1 MTSTLIP
8 KHKTKKSL
16 RNLLVFWFLIFSITP
31 LAFLT
36 GYSVVKYEQAL
47 DLELSE
53 RLRGNSREVQIIL
66 QDFQNNLISEARTHS
81 QEKSL
86 GIYLATNQ
94 HGPLREYINRWLK
107 NSLAQKIWI
116 WNAEGRLEVAMQRDS
131 NGDVLRQ
138 EKLEK
143 SDVFLNEEFVHKIQA
158 SDEYFSMDL
167 KGDKKTA
174 NLELV
179 VFVPLF
185 SNTGKRAG
193 YLEEVISMPPSFF
206 QSLKNRLGADI
217 WLARTK
223 GAQLVSTHNDIPFL
237 KTDPSVYLNDGKLTE
252 SFQDLTLREVPF
264 RFRFQSIGSDEN
276 KLVLGLGVI
285 KSSAKSILKNVSV
298 AFFSVTG
305 TVIVLLAILSF
316 IMSRAILR
324 PIQNILNAIDEVDFE
339 KGVIEIQNPSD
350 NELGILTESFNEM
363 ARKAFDSQKALKEK
377 IQQLES
383 ANQEIRETQSKLVQS
398 AKMAGLGQMVAG
410 IAHELNNPIGF
421 IYSNMSHLKD
431 YTNKLLGLIA
441 VAEKD
446 PMQLDAEKEKVDFD
460 YIAKD
465 IPKLIASCEE
475 GARRTKDIV
484 LGLRNFSRLDE
495 AQLKDADIHEGID
508 NTLRLLSGELKNRIQ
523 IKKKYGHLPRI
534 QCYASQLNQVF
545 MNILSNAAQAI
556 EGEGVIEIETYVES
570 VDHVVVKIKDNG
582 AGMSKATMEKIFDP
596 FFTTKSQGSGT
607 GLGLSISYGI
617 IQNHKG
623 ELAVS
628 SKLKEGTE
636 FKIRLPI
643 RQQV

>member
-1 MTSTLIP
+1 MTLS
-8 KHKTKKSL
+8 KHKTKRSL

-53 RLRGNSREVQIIL
+53 RLRGNSREVHIIL
-66 QDFQNNLISEARTHS
+66 QDFQNNLISEARNHS
-81 QEKSL
+81 QEKSA

-94 HGPLREYINRWLK
+94 HGPLRDFINRWLK
-107 NSLAQKIWI
+107 GSLAQKIWI

-131 NGDVLRQ
+131 NGDVVRQ
-138 EKLEK
+138 ERLEK
-143 SDVFLNEEFVHKIQA
+143 SDVFLNEEFVNRIQ
-158 SDEYFSMDL
+158 SKDEYFSMDL
-167 KGDKKTA
+167 KGDKKTST
-174 NLELV
+174 LELV
-179 VFVPLF
+179 VFVPLY

-193 YLEEVISMPPSFF
+193 YLEETISMPPSFF

-217 WLARTK
+217 WLTRSK
-223 GAQLVSTHNDIPFL
+223 GSQLVSTHHDIPFL
-237 KTDPSVYLNDGKLTE
+237 KTDPAVYLNNGNMTE
-252 SFQDLTLREVPF
+252 SFQDLTLREVPY
-264 RFRFQSIGSDEN
+264 RFRFQSLGIEDN

-316 IMSRAILR
+316 IMSRAILK

-339 KGVIEIQNPSD
+339 RGVVEIQNPSD
-350 NELGILTESFNEM
+350 NELGVLTESFNEM

-421 IYSNMSHLKD
+421 IYSNMTHLRD
-431 YTNKLLGLIA
+431 YTSKLLGLIET
-441 VAEKD
+441 AEKA
-446 PMQLDAEKEKVDFD
+446 PENLKEEKEKVDFE

-534 QCYASQLNQVF
+534 QCYTSQLNQVF

-556 EGEGVIEIETYVES
+556 QGEGSIEIETYVES
-570 VDHVVVKIKDNG
+570 VDHIVVKIRDNG
-582 AGMSKATMEKIFDP
+582 EGMSKATMEKIFDP
-596 FFTTKSQGSGT
+596 FFTTKSQGTGT

-623 ELAVS
+623 ELTVS

-643 RQQV
+643 RQKV

>member
-1 MTSTLIP
+1 MTS

-66 QDFQNNLISEARTHS
+66 QDFQNNLISEARVHS

-86 GIYLATNQ
+86 GIYLTANQ
-94 HGPLREYINRWLK
+94 QGPMRDFISRWLK
-107 NSLAQKIWI
+107 ISLAQKIWI
-116 WNAEGRLEVAMQRDS
+116 WSAEGRLEVAMTRDS
-131 NGDVLRQ
+131 NGEIVRQ

-143 SDVFLNEEFVHKIQA
+143 SDVFLNEEFIKKIQ
-158 SDEYFSMDL
+158 STDEYFSIDL
-167 KGDKKTA
+167 KGDKKTS

-179 VFVPLF
+179 VFMPLY

-206 QSLKNRLGADI
+206 QSLKNRLGVDI
-217 WLARTK
+217 WLTRVK
-223 GAQLVSTHNDIPFL
+223 GNQLVSTHNDIPFL
-237 KTDPSVYLNDGKLTE
+237 KTDPANYLEDGKLTE
-252 SFQDLTLREVPF
+252 SFQDLTLREVPY
-264 RFRFQSIGSDEN
+264 RFRFQPMGTEDS

-316 IMSRAILR
+316 IMSRAILK
-324 PIQNILNAIDEVDFE
+324 PIENILNAIDEVDFE
-339 KGVIEIQNPSD
+339 KGVVEIQGKTD

-363 ARKAFDSQKALKEK
+363 ARKAFESQKALKEK

-383 ANQEIRETQSKLVQS
+383 ANLEIRDTQSKLVQS

-431 YTNKLLGLIA
+431 YTNKLLDLIA

-556 EGEGVIEIETYVES
+556 EGEGTIEIETYVES
-570 VDHVVVKIKDNG
+570 VDHIVVKIRDNG

-617 IQNHKG
+617 IENHKG
-623 ELAVS
+623 ELSVS

-643 RQQV
+643 RQRV

>member
-1 MTSTLIP
+1 M
-8 KHKTKKSL
+8 KRKTKKSL

-53 RLRGNSREVQIIL
+53 RLRGNSREIQIIL
-66 QDFQNNLISEARTHS
+66 QDFQNNLINEARAHA

-86 GIYLATNQ
+86 GIYLATRQ
-94 HGPLREYINRWLK
+94 AAPLRDYLGRWLK

-116 WNAEGRLEVAMQRDS
+116 WSGEGRLEVAMQRDT
-131 NGDVLRQ
+131 NGDVIRQ

-143 SDVFLNEEFVHKIQA
+143 SDVFLNEEFIKDLKDK
-158 SDEYFSMDL
+158 DEYFSLDL
-167 KGDKKTA
+167 KGDKKSST
-174 NLELV
+174 LEFV

-185 SNTGKRAG
+185 SNTGKRVG
-193 YLEEVISMPPSFF
+193 YIEESISMPASFF

-217 WLARTK
+217 WLSKAK
-223 GAQLVSTHNDIPFL
+223 GNHLVSTHKDIPFL
-237 KTDPSVYLNDGKLTE
+237 KIDPAVYLNDGKLAE
-252 SFQDLTLREVPF
+252 SFQDMTLREVPF
-264 RFRFQSIGSDEN
+264 RFRFQSLGDDDN
-276 KLVLGLGVI
+276 RLVLGLGVV

-324 PIQNILNAIDEVDFE
+324 PIQNILNAIDEVDFD
-339 KGVIEIQNPSD
+339 KGVIEIQSPSD

-363 ARKAFDSQKALKEK
+363 ARKSFESQKALKEK
-377 IQQLES
+377 IQQLEL
-383 ANQEIRETQSKLVQS
+383 ANQEIRDTQSKLVQT

-421 IYSNMSHLKD
+421 IYSNMSHLKE
-431 YTNKLLGLIA
+431 YTNKLLGLIE
-441 VAEKD
+441 VAEKN
-446 PMQLDAEKEKVDFD
+446 PKKLAEEKENMDFD

-495 AQLKDADIHEGID
+495 AQLKEADIHEGID

-523 IKKKYGHLPRI
+523 INKKYGHLPRI
-534 QCYASQLNQVF
+534 QCYPSQLNQVF

-570 VDHVVVKIKDNG
+570 VDHVVVKIRDNG

-596 FFTTKSQGSGT
+596 FFTTKAQGSGT

-623 ELAVS
+623 DLTAS